1 MRSLKPVTLAAA
13 LALTLLSS
21 TAWSSPPESK
31 LQAVGKVHVELKDL
45 DLRNPADAH
54 TLLERLKQ
62 AAYRA
67 CGGDAKLHN
76 SYRTRP
82 EQTLKVYE
90 ECRVDAVKRAIDQIS
105 APLLA
110 QAYADDAQRASAG
123 DECID
128 ELRRVGAVARTRAQ
142 PGT

>member
-1 MRSLKPVTLAAA
+1 MRPLKPAILVAA
-13 LALTLLSS
+13 LAATLLSS
-21 TAWSSPPESK
+21 VAWSNPPEPK
-31 LQAVGKVHVELKDL
+31 LQIVGKVHVELKDL
-45 DLRNPADAH
+45 NLQNPADAH
-54 TLLERLKQ
+54 TLLERLNQ

-67 CGGDAKLHN
+67 CGGNPKAHN

-90 ECRVDAVKRAIDQIS
+90 ECRVNAVKRAIDQIG

-110 QAYADDAQRASAG
+110 QAYAEEKQRTAAA

-128 ELRRVGAVARTRAQ
+128 PESRFSARVRAGSQ
-142 PGT
+142 SGT

>member
-1 MRSLKPVTLAAA
+1 MRSLKPATPAAV
-13 LALTLLSS
+13 LALTLLGS
-21 TAWSSPPESK
+21 TAWSHPPEPK
-31 LQAVGKVHVELKDL
+31 LQVIGKVHVELKDL
-45 DLRNPADAH
+45 DLQNPADAR
-54 TLLERLKQ
+54 TLLDRLKQ

-90 ECRVDAVKRAIDQIS
+90 ECRVNAVKRAIDQIG

-110 QAYADDAQRASAG
+110 QAYAEDARHATTA

-128 ELRRVGAVARTRAQ
+128 EERRVGPLARARSQ
-142 PGT
+142 SGT

>member
-1 MRSLKPVTLAAA
+1 MRSLKPATLVTAFA
-13 LALTLLSS
+13 LSLLGS
-21 TAWSSPPESK
+21 TAWSHPPEPK
-31 LQAVGKVHVELKDL
+31 LNVIGKVHVELKDL
-45 DLRNPADAH
+45 DLQNPADAR

-82 EQTLKVYE
+82 EQTLKAYE
-90 ECRVDAVKRAIDQIS
+90 ECRVNAVKRAIDQVG

-110 QAYADDAQRASAG
+110 QVYAEEAQRAAAA

-128 ELRRVGAVARTRAQ
+128 EESRAWALARARSQ
-142 PGT
+142 SGT

>member
-13 LALTLLSS
+13 LALTMLSS

-45 DLRNPADAH
+45 DLQNPADAR
-54 TLLERLKQ
+54 TLLDRLKQ

-90 ECRVDAVKRAIDQIS
+90 ECRVNAVKRAIDQIG

-110 QAYADDAQRASAG
+110 QAYAEDAQHATAA

-128 ELRRVGAVARTRAQ
+128 GESRAWALARTRYQ
-142 PGT
+142 SGM